1 MGWTVG
7 NAGAGQSASSGAPL
21 GQGHA
26 NGAAVL
32 DLPLASGRTYYI
44 AADKISWDYAPSGR
58 MRCYP
63 PGFAAMPTGVTRI
76 GGTFVKAQY
85 REYTDASFTAVK
97 PRGKEWEH
105 LGSLGPALYAEVGDV
120 LVVVFRNNL
129 PFPVNM
135 APTGGLTTA
144 PQARGGLTSANFT
157 QPVLP
162 GHTVTY
168 AWAVPELAGPE
179 PGATVTSRMWLYRSS
194 VDPVVHDNAGLVGPV
209 IVAGRGQAGPGGRA
223 RDVDRDVVSVFAVV
237 EERASPFAAQHDL
250 TLTSGASW
258 TKYMVNGWEF
268 CNMPAGGITLR
279 TGERVRWHVS
289 SVGNH
294 DGLHN
299 FHWHGHVVELNG
311 HHVDQF
317 TGIPTASYSVNM
329 VPDEPGNWIFHC
341 HVNQHM
347 GGGMVDMYT
356 VEGPRAPLPAS
367 TGVERTYYIA
377 AEERLWD
384 YVPLGVDTCSNPP
397 KPFTP
402 DTLGYTYL
410 AGPWPGSSTSA
421 STNSGSSG
429 AAANATA
436 AGPTPTARLGA
447 KLDKTLYVQ
456 YTDANFTTSTPRLP
470 RDTYQGFMGPTL
482 RANVGDTIKLVFLN
496 RARVPTSIHAHGVRY
511 SKANEGTLYDDGSD
525 AATEKA
531 DDVVQPGQT
540 YTYTWHVREM
550 SGPGP
555 RDPSSLLWIYH
566 GHVDEAAETNA
577 GLMGGI
583 IITGRGM
590 ARSALDLT
598 PVDVDR
604 EVLLL
609 MTVTNETASS
619 NFKANLK
626 RVDPT
631 AASDPAALSR
641 TTADPGFQAHM
652 LKHSINGYMYC
663 NMPHLNFTVGE
674 RVRLHIMSFG
684 SLEDT
689 HSVHMGGPRLDY
701 NRQHSDAVQISPG
714 GMISADVAF
723 TAPGNYELQCRMAH
737 HINAGMRAL
746 YTVLPADPQ
755 AAPQLSATPLSGV
768 TRIYFI
774 QAEPVDWDYAPAGYQ
789 RCTTGTDLSGKS
801 TPYLVRSSASI
812 GSKYRKAVYREYTD
826 ASFTVRKTGPEYAGL
841 VGPLLIAEVGDRLE
855 VHFRNALA
863 DLPQYPVNIAP
874 GGGLVDAGTDAACAG
889 SAPVSAGDHCVYRWI
904 VPDTAGPGRDD
915 VSTVAYGYTSSV
927 DVASAPNLGLVGA
940 LVVAG
945 RGELQ
950 PPAAPGAAPL
960 PAGVDF
966 LVPLYFQVMDE
977 NASPY
982 LPANA
987 KAAGVNLTAMGAVKD
1002 GHSEHGTTDTAAHQD
1017 EHSTHMPAASG
1028 SMSGTGTGAGSMD
1041 MSGGGG
1047 GMAMEPADFME
1058 TNRMHAINGYVY
1070 CNLPRPAFP
1079 AGSLVRWVLMAYGT
1093 ESEFHSP
1100 YFTNHVAQV
1109 DRFGWST
1116 LASLMPATIRTA
1128 DMRAGAV
1135 GNWLMFCDVHHDYMA
1150 GMMAEFTVLPDKSR
1164 RRA

>member
-7 NAGAGQSASSGAPL
+7 NARSGQPASGAQL
-21 GQGHA
+21 G
-26 NGAAVL
+26 NKTAA
-32 DLPLASGRTYYI
+32 LASGRTYYI

-63 PGFAAMPTGVTRI
+63 PGFAAMPTGAARI

-85 REYTDASFTAVK
+85 REYTDASFKALK

-135 APTGGLTTA
+135 APTGGLTIA
-144 PQARGGLTSANFT
+144 PDRGPTSANVT
-157 QPVLP
+157 QPVPP

-168 AWAVPELAGPE
+168 TWAVPEQAGPQ
-179 PGATVTSRMWLYRSS
+179 PGATVSSRMWLYRSN
-194 VDPVVHDNAGLVGPV
+194 VDPAAHDNAGLTGPV

-237 EERASPFAAQHDL
+237 EERSSPFAAQHDPK
-250 TLTSGASW
+250 LTSGASF
-258 TKYMVNGWEF
+258 TKNMINGWEF

-299 FHWHGHVVELNG
+299 YHWHGHVVELNG

-329 VPDEPGNWIFHC
+329 VPDEPGNWLFHC

-367 TGVERTYYIA
+367 TGVERTYYVA
-377 AEERLWD
+377 AEEVLWD
-384 YVPLGVDTCSNPP
+384 YVPLGMDHCSGAN
-397 KPFTP
+397 
-402 DTLGYTYL
+402 
-410 AGPWPGSSTSA
+410 A
-421 STNSGSSG
+421 NGSSG
-429 AAANATA
+429 GTSTSSNGGANSSATA
-436 AGPTPTARLGA
+436 ATPTPRLGPQ
-447 KLDKTLYVQ
+447 LVKTLYVE
-456 YTDANFTTSTPRLP
+456 YTDANFTAAKPRLP
-470 RDTYQGFMGPTL
+470 GDAYQGFMGPLL
-482 RANVGDTIKLVFLN
+482 RANVGDTIKVVFRN

-511 SKANEGTLYDDGSD
+511 SKANEGTLYEDGSD
-525 AATEKA
+525 PATDKA
-531 DDVVQPGQT
+531 DDVVAPGQT
-540 YTYTWHVREM
+540 YTYTWHVREL

-583 IITGRGM
+583 IITRRGM
-590 ARSALDLT
+590 ARSASDLT

-604 EVLLL
+604 EVVLL
-609 MTVTNETASS
+609 MTVTDETASS
-619 NFKANLK
+619 NFKVQLGLSQQG

-631 AASDPAALSR
+631 AASDPAALGR
-641 TTADPGFQAHM
+641 ITGDPDFQSHM
-652 LKHSINGYMYC
+652 LKHSINGFMYC
-663 NMPHLNFTVGE
+663 NLPRLNFTVGE

-684 SLEDT
+684 SVDDT

-737 HINAGMRAL
+737 HIIAGMRAR
-746 YTVLPADPQ
+746 YAVFPADPQ
-755 AAPQLSATPLSGV
+755 AAPQLPATQLTGV
-768 TRIYFI
+768 TRTYFV
-774 QAEPVDWDYAPAGYQ
+774 QAEPVEWDYAPAGYQ
-789 RCTTGTDLSGKS
+789 KCTETDMLGEA

-826 ASFTVRKTGPEYAGL
+826 ASFTVRKAGPNYTGL
-841 VGPLLIAEVGDRLE
+841 VGPLLIAEVGDRLD
-855 VHFRNALA
+855 VHFRNALV
-863 DLPQYPVNIAP
+863 DLPHYPVNIAP
-874 GGGLVDAGTDAACAG
+874 GGGLVEDGSDAACAG
-889 SAPVSAGDHCVYRWI
+889 GAPVAAGEDCVYRWI
-904 VPDTAGPGRDD
+904 VPDTAGPAIADF
-915 VSTVAYGYTSSV
+915 STVAYGYTSSV
-927 DVASAPNLGLVGA
+927 DMASAPNLGLVGA

-950 PPAAPGAAPL
+950 PPAAAGAAPL

-977 NASPY
+977 NSSPY
-982 LPANA
+982 LPASA
-987 KAAGVNLTAMGAVKD
+987 KAAGVNLTAMSAI
-1002 GHSEHGTTDTAAHQD
+1002 
-1017 EHSTHMPAASG
+1017 
-1028 SMSGTGTGAGSMD
+1028 
-1041 MSGGGG
+1041 
-1047 GMAMEPADFME
+1047 EPEDFME

-1079 AGSLVRWVLMAYGT
+1079 TGSLVRWVLMAYGT
-1093 ESEFHSP
+1093 ASEFHAP
-1100 YFTNHVAQV
+1100 YFVNHVVQV
-1109 DRFGWST
+1109 DRSGWST
-1116 LASLMPATIRTA
+1116 LASLMPATVRTA
-1128 DMRAGAV
+1128 DMRAGTA

-1150 GMMAEFTVLPDKSR
+1150 GMMAEFTVLPDMSR
-1164 RRA
+1164 QRA